1 MTEPDFEKV
10 IAQTRSFLQDTKMSL
25 ETNAG
30 EPIKFSSL
38 VGNFYEFYEDW
49 EMFNYNFDEK
59 FKAPEDIEIEIKSIL
74 SFIRNTILQDDP
86 ILWREYV
93 IEGLRV
99 LREIKSS
106 IQPGFKSA
114 SKSFKNRTTGKI
126 IKYIIEV
133 DAAIKDYESK
143 FHEKFNP
150 SIVADVN
157 LVIRAIEYKLN
168 IKLSIEDQDKKLCTI
183 KVDCIDAD
191 KILDLY
197 EEIQKLPRN
206 SKERKR
212 KKEILKI
219 WSDVFDKET
228 NKK

>member
-93 IEGLRV
+93 HEGIQV
-99 LREIKSS
+99 LREIKSF
-106 IQPGFKSA
+106 IQPGFSSS
-114 SKSFKNRTTGKI
+114 SKAFKNKTTGRI
-126 IKYIIEV
+126 IKYVFEV
-133 DAAIKDYESK
+133 DAAIKDYEAK

-150 SIVADVN
+150 SVVSDVN
-157 LVIRAIEYKLN
+157 LIVRSIEHKLN
-168 IKLSIEDQDKKLCTI
+168 LKLSIEDQDKKLCTI

-212 KKEILKI
+212 KKQILKI